1 MDCDSIQQNMFAE
14 DLDLHIKGRLTDNVK
29 INIDNL
35 IKEEI
40 DSQLNNYPFVKSNS
54 ITNIKQDLTKSVKD
68 NVGKY
73 IIV

>member
-1 MDCDSIQQNMFAE
+1 MFAE

-54 ITNIKQDLTKSVKD
+54 ITNIKQDLTRSVKD
-68 NVGKY
+68 NDRKY
-73 IIV
+73 L